1 MTLLEKFYE
10 WWDRADFEEIIFA
23 FITFTVFAI
32 LSALLATLFI
42 GLTLGGMQ

>member
-32 LSALLATLFI
+32 FLALLATLFI
-42 GLTLGGMQ
+42 GFAIGAIQ